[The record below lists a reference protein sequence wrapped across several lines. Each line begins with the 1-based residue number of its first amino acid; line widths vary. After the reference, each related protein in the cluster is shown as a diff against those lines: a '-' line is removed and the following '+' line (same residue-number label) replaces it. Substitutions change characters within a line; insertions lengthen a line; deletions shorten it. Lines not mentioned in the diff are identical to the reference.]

1 MRCLE
6 VAPPEFD
13 KEAVE
18 RQLKLAWNRLEG
30 RGLKRS
36 KKGDIDGAIADFRRC
51 LKIDPEMHWAAWL
64 LATALQARDNVDFV
78 ELEDLCRKAVA
89 WQLKNDVDASRQ
101 SYLLAMTLQRQG
113 KEDAARDVAIEY
125 LKKPSEDADAR
136 VLEVLKALA
145 GS

>member
-1 MRCLE
+1 
-6 VAPPEFD
+6 
-13 KEAVE
+13 
-18 RQLKLAWNRLEG
+18 
-30 RGLKRS
+30 
-36 KKGDIDGAIADFRRC
+36 
-51 LKIDPEMHWAAWL
+51 
-64 LATALQARDNVDFV
+64 LATALQARDNVDLL

-113 KEDAARDVAIEY
+113 KEDAARGVAIEY
-125 LKKPSEDADAR
+125 LKKPSEDADPR